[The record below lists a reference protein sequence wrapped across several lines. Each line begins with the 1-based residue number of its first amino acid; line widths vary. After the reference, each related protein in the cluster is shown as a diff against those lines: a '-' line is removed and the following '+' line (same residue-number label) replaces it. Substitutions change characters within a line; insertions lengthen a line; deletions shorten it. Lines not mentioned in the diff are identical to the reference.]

1 MFTVLQARAGS
12 AAGTHCGGE
21 FGPPSLAETTDH
33 PLSGSAG
40 CVTDHWGKEAPRT
53 SLAAQS
59 IATVPSKTF
68 TLAKAAISP
77 ARSPN
82 FSDWLYRSSAASLI
96 WLVVRLWLGY
106 QWANAG
112 YQKIWGSEKS
122 AFMTSFNSPG
132 IPL

>member
-1 MFTVLQARAGS
+1 MCHR
-12 AAGTHCGGE
+12 
-21 FGPPSLAETTDH
+21 SL
-33 PLSGSAG
+33 GQ
-40 CVTDHWGKEAPRT
+40 EAPRT

-82 FSDWLYRSSAASLI
+82 LSDWLFRSSAASLI
-96 WLVVRLWLGY
+96 WLVVRVWLGY

-122 AFMTSFNSPG
+122 AFWFGGGAGVKRFAT
-132 IPL
+132 

>member
-1 MFTVLQARAGS
+1 M
-12 AAGTHCGGE
+12 
-21 FGPPSLAETTDH
+21 PPVHIAVANWDRPPWLRTRNH

-40 CVTDHWGKEAPRT
+40 CVTDHWGNEAPLT

-82 FSDWLYRSSAASLI
+82 LSD
-96 WLVVRLWLGY
+96 
-106 QWANAG
+106 
-112 YQKIWGSEKS
+112 
-122 AFMTSFNSPG
+122 
-132 IPL
+132 